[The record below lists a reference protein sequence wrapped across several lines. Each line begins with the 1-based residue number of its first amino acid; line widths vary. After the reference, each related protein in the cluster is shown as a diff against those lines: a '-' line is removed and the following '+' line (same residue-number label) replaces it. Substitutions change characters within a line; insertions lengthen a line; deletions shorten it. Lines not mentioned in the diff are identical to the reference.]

1 MPSLLAPCRRH
12 LFLLGTITAA
22 AIAFTGC
29 GDAKAP
35 KPSQVAARVNSSE
48 ISVHQ
53 VNYAVQRSPGA
64 AANPGDA
71 LTRQVVERLVMQ
83 QLAVDKAE
91 ELKLDLVPETQQA
104 LQEARRGVLARAYF
118 DRVAA
123 GLPKPDATE
132 IDAFYDKRPELF
144 AQRRKYSF
152 QELDIEASGEQLEA
166 LKKRLGEMPVPAF
179 VNLLRER
186 GVRYTSRLVNEP
198 AENLSLD
205 LIGRLGE
212 MAEGQS
218 IYLTRPSGLKVL
230 LLVSAQPAPVSR
242 REANAAIAR
251 FLSNERSRDAVEKD
265 LNAMRTAAKVEYIG
279 RFAELMA
286 PANALAAPGAAA
298 AASAAGTGPEAPAP
312 SHKASEP
319 R

>member
-1 MPSLLAPCRRH
+1 M
-12 LFLLGTITAA
+12 LGAITAV
-22 AIAFTGC
+22 AIAFTAC

-35 KPSQVAARVNSSE
+35 KPSQVAARVNKSE

-53 VNYAVQRSPGA
+53 VNYALQRGPGA
-64 AANPGDA
+64 LANPTDA
-71 LTRQVVERLVMQ
+71 VTRQVVDRLVMQ

-91 ELKLDLVPETQQA
+91 ELKLDLVPEVQQA

-123 GLPKPDATE
+123 GLSKPDATE

-144 AQRRKYSF
+144 AQRRKYTF

-166 LKKRLGEMPVPAF
+166 LKKRLGELSVPAF

-198 AENLSLD
+198 AENLSLE

-212 MAEGQS
+212 MQEGQS

-251 FLSNERSRDAVEKD
+251 FLTNERSRGAVEKD
-265 LNAMRTAAKVEYIG
+265 LNSMRTAAKVEYVG

-286 PANALAAPGAAA
+286 PANASAAQGAAATAA
-298 AASAAGTGPEAPAP
+298 AASAAGTSPETLPAAAPAA
-312 SHKASEP
+312 SNKASEP
-319 R
+319 G

>member
-1 MPSLLAPCRRH
+1 M
-12 LFLLGTITAA
+12 LGTITAA
-22 AIAFTGC
+22 VIAFSAC
-29 GDAKAP
+29 GDAKEP
-35 KPSQVAARVNSSE
+35 KPSQVAARVDSSE

-53 VNYAVQRSPGA
+53 VNYALQRGPGA
-64 AANPGDA
+64 SANPSDA
-71 LTRQVVERLVMQ
+71 LTRQVVDRLVMQ

-91 ELKLDLVPETQQA
+91 ELKLDLVPEVQQA

-123 GLPKPDATE
+123 GLSKPDATE

-144 AQRRKYSF
+144 AQRRNYSF
-152 QELDIEASGEQLEA
+152 QEIDVEASEEQLEA
-166 LKKRLGEMPVPAF
+166 LKKRLGEMSVPAF

-186 GVRYTSRLVNEP
+186 GVRYTSRLLNEP
-198 AENLSLD
+198 AENLSLE

-212 MAEGQS
+212 MKEGQS
-218 IYLTRPSGLKVL
+218 IYLTRASGLKVL

-251 FLSNERSRDAVEKD
+251 FLTNERSRGAVEKD
-265 LNAMRTAAKVEYIG
+265 LNSMRTAAKVEYIG

-286 PANALAAPGAAA
+286 PANASAAQGAAA
-298 AASAAGTGPEAPAP
+298 DAASAAGAAPEAGPAAAP
-312 SHKASEP
+312 AAAHKASEP